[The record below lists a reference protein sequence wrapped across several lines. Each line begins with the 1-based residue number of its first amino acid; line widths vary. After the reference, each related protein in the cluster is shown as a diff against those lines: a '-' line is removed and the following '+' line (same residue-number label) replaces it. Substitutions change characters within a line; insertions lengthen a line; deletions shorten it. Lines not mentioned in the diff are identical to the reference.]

1 MPPTRDLPRGEG
13 LSCALQPAFVT
24 RRHRNDHMS
33 SVFTHC
39 RRAAEKPVPW
49 SEGHLRSPLNSTSVS
64 LSQRVGRP
72 RECAVRGRQS
82 RPSAFS
88 RLTIVLSAMVTP
100 DRSTGV
106 FAWGSVNIA
115 RTWEPGSSSQKNGLL
130 CSARKLRTRGSIWG
144 SLAAAGAPAA
154 VWAITLVAPMRTMA
168 SVLISLETPIMAL
181 PLLRRSLM
189 VLYRSVLIEA
199 WTSWVKGGIV
209 SMGMKLE
216 RQSASTVGRPR
227 AFDVDEALDQA
238 LKVFWRN
245 GYEGTS
251 LPDLTRA
258 MGINRP
264 SLYAAFGN
272 KEALFRKALD
282 RYNDGPA
289 AYVREALEEPTA
301 RAVVEALLRGAV
313 EQLSNPRHP
322 QGCLMV
328 QGALSC
334 GSTANP
340 IRRELATRRAA
351 GEA

>member
-1 MPPTRDLPRGEG
+1 
-13 LSCALQPAFVT
+13 
-24 RRHRNDHMS
+24 
-33 SVFTHC
+33 
-39 RRAAEKPVPW
+39 
-49 SEGHLRSPLNSTSVS
+49 
-64 LSQRVGRP
+64 
-72 RECAVRGRQS
+72 
-82 RPSAFS
+82 
-88 RLTIVLSAMVTP
+88 MVTP

-106 FAWGSVNIA
+106 FTWGSVNVA
-115 RTWEPGSSSQKNGLL
+115 RTWAPGSSSQKNGLL
-130 CSARKLRTRGSIWG
+130 CSAGKVRTRGSIWG

-154 VWAITLVAPMRTMA
+154 VWAITLVAPMRMMA

-181 PLLRRSLM
+181 PLLRRSFM
-189 VLYRSVLIEA
+189 VLYRLVLIEA

-209 SMGMKLE
+209 SMGMKSE

-238 LKVFWRN
+238 LKVFWRK

-289 AYVREALEEPTA
+289 AYVREALVEPTA

-313 EQLSNPRHP
+313 EQLSSRRHP
-322 QGCLMV
+322 QGCLLV

-334 GSTANP
+334 GTTADP
-340 IRRELATRRAA
+340 IRRELAARRAA
-351 GEA
+351 VEVAIRRRFKRAISDDDLPADTDAGDLARYVSTVMYGMAVRAAGGASRKELLRVVKMALRAWPAGGA